1 MRIER
6 KLIVTRKAGIYVKS
20 ASEIVDGLRD
30 YDCSVQFTFK
40 DKKVNA
46 KSTLQLIDLALK
58 RGAEIHVILDGE
70 DADDALVFIQWF
82 LK

>member
-6 KLIVTRKAGIYVKS
+6 KLMVTRKDGIHAKS

-46 KSTLQLIDLALK
+46 KNQS
-58 RGAEIHVILDGE
+58 
-70 DADDALVFIQWF
+70 
-82 LK
+82 

>member
-6 KLIVTRKAGIYVKS
+6 KLIVTRKDGIHEKS

-30 YDCSVQFTFK
+30 YNCLVQFIFK

-46 KSTLQLIDLALK
+46 KSTLQLIDLAVK

>member
-6 KLIVTRKAGIYVKS
+6 KLIVTRKDGIHAKS
-20 ASEIVDGLRD
+20 ASEIVDDLRD
-30 YDCSVQFTFK
+30 YDCSVQFIFK
-40 DKKVNA
+40 GKKVNA
-46 KSTLQLIDLALK
+46 KSTLQLIDLAVK

>member
-1 MRIER
+1 M
-6 KLIVTRKAGIYVKS
+6 
-20 ASEIVDGLRD
+20 
-30 YDCSVQFTFK
+30 QFIFK

-46 KSTLQLIDLALK
+46 KSTLQLIDLAVK
-58 RGAEIHVILDGE
+58 RGAEIHVILDGK

>member
-6 KLIVTRKAGIYVKS
+6 KLIVTRKDGIHAKS

-30 YDCSVQFTFK
+30 YDCSVQFISK
-40 DKKVNA
+40 DKKLMQKYSSINRF
-46 KSTLQLIDLALK
+46 SSK

-82 LK
+82 

>member
-6 KLIVTRKAGIYVKS
+6 KLIVTSRKDGIHAKS

-30 YDCSVQFTFK
+30 YDCSVQFIFK

-46 KSTLQLIDLALK
+46 KSTLQLIDLAVK

-82 LK
+82 

>member
-6 KLIVTRKAGIYVKS
+6 KLIVTRKDGIYAKS

-30 YDCSVQFTFK
+30 YDCSVQFIFK

-46 KSTLQLIDLALK
+46 KNTLQLIDLAVK

>member
-1 MRIER
+1 MRVEK
-6 KLIVTRKAGIYVKS
+6 KLIVTRKDGIHAKS
-20 ASEIVDGLRD
+20 ASEIVNGLMD
-30 YDCSVQFTFK
+30 YNCSVEFIFK

-46 KSTLQLIDLALK
+46 KSTLQLISLAVKKGADL
-58 RGAEIHVILDGE
+58 HVVLDGK